1 MNQIAA
7 SGVQAP
13 AAGGQGQ
20 GTGAQPAGGQPQ
32 TPAPQGT
39 AQQPGAQAQPG
50 QPAQPQGEVAVPLHV
65 VTALRDELSK
75 SKGTAQQLQQQ
86 LQQFQAMQ
94 MMGGIQQ
101 QGNPPPATPGPQA
114 QPQAQPDPLAGL
126 EDTDIVN
133 VKDLKAIV
141 QSLRGNAPDL
151 SQALGPI
158 NATLA
163 RMQVQLQD
171 PRYETTIKEF
181 LPEMI
186 TSQPFLREMIVRT
199 PNPLLAALSVA
210 RMNPRYMQAQ
220 QAANG
225 QQPQQ
230 PQAQQQ
236 DVLADLQRIIENA
249 TKPGA
254 PGAMGGGG
262 AISGHDRFRTMSD
275 AEFNAE
281 VNRVLNRR

>member
-1 MNQIAA
+1 MDTIAA
-7 SGVQAP
+7 SGVTAP
-13 AAGGQGQ
+13 AAVGQGQ

-32 TPAPQGT
+32 STPQGAPQ
-39 AQQPGAQAQPG
+39 PSAQAQPG
-50 QPAQPQGEVAVPLHV
+50 QPAQEVAVPLHV
-65 VTALRDELSK
+65 VTTLRDQLKE
-75 SKGTAQQLQQQ
+75 SKGTTQQLQQQ
-86 LQQFQAMQ
+86 LQQIQAMQ
-94 MMGGIQQ
+94 MMGGVPQQ
-101 QGNPPPATPGPQA
+101 PRPATPEPQPGV
-114 QPQAQPDPLAGL
+114 QPQGHDPLAGL
-126 EDTDIVN
+126 EDTDLVTA
-133 VKDLKAIV
+133 KELKSIV

-163 RMQVQLQD
+163 RVQVQLQD
-171 PRYETTIKEF
+171 PHYESTIKEY

-186 TSQPFLREMIVRT
+186 TTQPFLREMIVRA

-210 RMNPRYMQAQ
+210 RMSPRYMQAQ

-225 QQPQQ
+225 QQPQ

-236 DVLADLQRIIENA
+236 DVLSDLQRIIENA

-262 AISGHDRFRTMSD
+262 AISGYDRFRTMSN
-275 AEFNAE
+275 AEFDAE
-281 VNRVLNRR
+281 VNRVLGKR